1 VLVTGDLCQLPPVQ
15 GTAVFHSPVWQLF
28 YPLFL
33 CNSQRQL
40 NDNQYFNLL
49 EEVRL
54 GRISD
59 ASWQMLQRKHS
70 QYSNTLTSANAFNTT
85 SIVGYKQSAE
95 RLNISLCNLLQVTCE
110 DDILIS
116 TAIDKVNGEVWSSEH
131 SQRMFK
137 QHTNLPVKVRLQAGA
152 RVMYLTNDMINQGI
166 CNGTI
171 GIVTKVIQQIEQIHV
186 TFIGSQSLIHAIISP
201 KTSYFSVNATNAS
214 RRQFPLQNCFAL
226 TVHKSQ
232 GLTLPH
238 ISIYLDKQ
246 FFAAGQAYTAL
257 SRAPSWDV
265 VEIPCLDKQAFSVD
279 QGVIREYERLKSK
292 AATNPLITCSRS
304 Q

>member
-1 VLVTGDLCQLPPVQ
+1 VSASLFTFISNTFARIHNNHRPFGGINVLVVGDLCQLPPVQ
-15 GTAVFHSPVWQLF
+15 GTAVFRSPVWQLF

-33 CNSQRQL
+33 HNSQRQL

-59 ASWQMLQRKHS
+59 TSWQMLQRKHS
-70 QYSNTLTSANAFNTT
+70 QYSNTLTSANAFTTT

-95 RLNISLCNLLQVTCE
+95 QLNISLCNLLQVAHE
-110 DDILIS
+110 NEILIS
-116 TAIDKVNGEVWSSEH
+116 TAIDKVNEEVWTSEH
-131 SQRMFK
+131 SQQIFK
-137 QHTNLPVKVRLQAGA
+137 QHTNLPINVRFQAGA
-152 RVMYLTNDMINQGI
+152 RVMYLSNDMINQGV
-166 CNGTI
+166 CNGTV
-171 GIVTKVIQQIEQIHV
+171 GIVTKVIQQTEQIHV
-186 TFIGSQSLIHAIISP
+186 TFLSNRSLIHAVIVP
-201 KTSYFSVNATNAS
+201 KTSYFSVNGANAS

-238 ISIYLDKQ
+238 ISVYLDKQ

-257 SRAPSWDV
+257 SRASSWDT
-265 VEIPCLDKQAFSVD
+265 VE
-279 QGVIREYERLKSK
+279 
-292 AATNPLITCSRS
+292 
-304 Q
+304 